1 MMAERKR
8 LVLDANSLMRASLGV
23 RLRVLIA
30 DLVSEVD
37 FDVAEA
43 SAAEAAGYIGE
54 LATPRGLDSQIRR
67 WTRGLWRSPSLTS
80 RDAPTSAQSPAARRA
95 KLPGLGPVI

>member
-1 MMAERKR
+1 MAERKR
-8 LVLDANSLMRASLGV
+8 LVMDANSLIRASLGV

-30 DLVSEVD
+30 DCVSEVD

-43 SAAEAAGYIGE
+43 NAAEAAGYIGE
-54 LATPRGLDSQIRR
+54 LATPRGLDPQIRR
-67 WTRGLWRSPSLTS
+67 WARGLWRSPYLTS
-80 RDAPTSAQSPAARRA
+80 RHTLTSAQSPAARRA